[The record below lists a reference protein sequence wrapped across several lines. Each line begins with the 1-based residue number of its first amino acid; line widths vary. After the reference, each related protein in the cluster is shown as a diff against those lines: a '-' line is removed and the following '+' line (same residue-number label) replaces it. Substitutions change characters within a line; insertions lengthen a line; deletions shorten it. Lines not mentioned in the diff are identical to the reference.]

1 MFLNAVSEELKIT
14 QDERAIRTTLQMLPP
29 ELWPSLSEM
38 ARLRMEHKLL
48 EELKNAR
55 IDKNGKTQGALVTW
69 ARTFLKFFTLRNDF
83 ADALSEKLFYSDSN
97 ERRFVAKFFMP
108 ILAEVA
114 HPDQIF
120 SFADALIDCVKEGD
134 ESVRS
139 ALISW
144 VRHYPVEWQRELVEG
159 LSEYTDIDNPAV
171 IFDDGTPFLSSPSND
186 PGEEIPF

>member
-1 MFLNAVSEELKIT
+1 
-14 QDERAIRTTLQMLPP
+14 
-29 ELWPSLSEM
+29 
-38 ARLRMEHKLL
+38 
-48 EELKNAR
+48 
-55 IDKNGKTQGALVTW
+55 
-69 ARTFLKFFTLRNDF
+69 
-83 ADALSEKLFYSDSN
+83 
-97 ERRFVAKFFMP
+97 MP

-171 IFDDGTPFLSSPSND
+171 IFDDGTPFLLSPSND